1 MSYGNKYSNKPFES
15 ASKISHTNII
25 NDKKVQNFL
34 SKCRIPPY
42 YKEINSEDFKF
53 QLFENLSE
61 NPIKNI
67 ITIDGGYTNIYI
79 NEDYPSSTIAFFQ
92 FGALFFKYEDLINLK
107 NKPFI
112 DPEDMSKL
120 QEINKTKLIV
130 PTKGI
135 TLNEEIDFISSVRK
149 TIYKFFISQ
158 PEEEKKEDK
167 FIETLKWFIFEDYK
181 SSNTNNSWHLATCPH
196 CNKGVDIQKKNLL
209 DDYTFICPH
218 CKKNIYL
225 TDILRLHEAIDNELG
240 ATGILGYITTAIE
253 QIIIISLIKYILKIK
268 PDLLFDTLF
277 IKDGPLAFFGQ
288 TANLH
293 KPMRE
298 LINYLNKKY
307 KIYLVGLEKSG
318 SFVEH
323 AEQIRKKIPSK
334 HFLLLGNKYIYKYII
349 PSIKNDD
356 PYGCSSYYSHKLIFK
371 SENNNMYVVSIPNVE
386 AKAEPQI
393 TDYINI
399 KEILHNITALKCDLY
414 YNSIIPIVMVNN
426 LVSIA
431 NTSSIILTA
440 FAQEKVKQ

>member
-149 TIYKFFISQ
+149 TIYEFFISQ

-181 SSNTNNSWHLATCPH
+181 PSNTDNSWHLATCPY
-196 CNKGVDIQKKNLL
+196 CNKGVNIQKKNLL
-209 DDYTFICPH
+209 NDH
-218 CKKNIYL
+218 MS
-225 TDILRLHEAIDNELG
+225 
-240 ATGILGYITTAIE
+240 
-253 QIIIISLIKYILKIK
+253 SL
-268 PDLLFDTLF
+268 
-277 IKDGPLAFFGQ
+277 
-288 TANLH
+288 
-293 KPMRE
+293 
-298 LINYLNKKY
+298 
-307 KIYLVGLEKSG
+307 
-318 SFVEH
+318 
-323 AEQIRKKIPSK
+323 
-334 HFLLLGNKYIYKYII
+334 
-349 PSIKNDD
+349 
-356 PYGCSSYYSHKLIFK
+356 
-371 SENNNMYVVSIPNVE
+371 
-386 AKAEPQI
+386 
-393 TDYINI
+393 
-399 KEILHNITALKCDLY
+399 
-414 YNSIIPIVMVNN
+414 
-426 LVSIA
+426 
-431 NTSSIILTA
+431 
-440 FAQEKVKQ
+440 